1 MSKESLLKKEFK
13 QSDVQRVRNIVNKD
27 FTSKTKSQT
36 GYQKKYTH
44 HKEGDIWDEGGKQWT
59 IKNGIK
65 QNITKLDKAKK
76 AIRMPLCCPKCG
88 NRMKK
93 RLDEKM
99 FKVHGFCFDCVVEY
113 ETSLKHAG
121 LYEEYEKKMTQGN
134 ILGFIDNLQAWI
146 TESLHDDISMVTEQ
160 GDVEDW
166 GKMSKSYKTKIT
178 EDLQKYIKLLRE
190 HTK

>member
-13 QSDVQRVRNIVNKD
+13 QADVQRVRNIVNKD
-27 FTSKTKSQT
+27 FSAKTKSQT
-36 GYQKKYTH
+36 GYQKKYSH
-44 HKEGDIWDEGGKQWT
+44 YKEGDIWEEGGKQWT

-88 NRMKK
+88 TRMKK

-99 FKVHGFCFDCVVEY
+99 YKIHGFCLDCVVVY

-121 LYEEYEKKMTQGN
+121 LYDEYEKQMTKGN
-134 ILGFIDNLQAWI
+134 IEAFIVNLEAWV
-146 TESLHDDISMVTEQ
+146 TESLQDNISMVTEA
-160 GDVEDW
+160 GDKEDW
-166 GKMSKSYKTKIT
+166 GDVSKDYKSRIT
-178 EDLQKYIKLLRE
+178 EDLRNYISLLKD

>member
-13 QSDVQRVRNIVNKD
+13 QADVQRVRNIVNKD
-27 FTSKTKSQT
+27 FSAKTKSQT
-36 GYQKKYTH
+36 GYQKKYSH
-44 HKEGDIWDEGGKQWT
+44 HKEGDIWEEGGKQWT

-76 AIRMPLCCPKCG
+76 AIRMPLCCPKCST
-88 NRMKK
+88 RMKK

-99 FKVHGFCFDCVVEY
+99 YKIHGFCFDCVVVY

-121 LYEEYEKKMTQGN
+121 LYDEYEKQMTKGN
-134 ILGFIDNLQAWI
+134 IEAFIVNLEAWV
-146 TESLHDDISMVTEQ
+146 TESLQDNISMVTEA
-160 GDVEDW
+160 GDKEDW
-166 GKMSKSYKTKIT
+166 GDVSKDYKSRITK
-178 EDLQKYIKLLRE
+178 DLRNYISLLKD